1 MAEGVEGIGKSVSC
15 GRVVACGCDA
25 VDMVGWGGFGRG
37 DVEMG
42 VIRMRGNR
50 PRAWASPADGR
61 SNCTRRPWP
70 PSKKTRC

>member
-1 MAEGVEGIGKSVSC
+1 MD
-15 GRVVACGCDA
+15 VAGC
-25 VDMVGWGGFGRG
+25 GGFGRG